1 MNELTPLS
9 VGIASAIGTGLVTL
23 IYKIFEKVIDAK
35 LQEWGLLREDKRKI
49 ADDIIAICADG
60 QEKQYRQAPDN
71 EKKIYV
77 ILNQLESME
86 SSILSEFVHFYN
98 LWITTYTVSANGL
111 ESKETKEFIKE
122 LIKDTEKSRKILIKA
137 VGIWKK

>member
-1 MNELTPLS
+1 MNQLTPLT
-9 VGIASAIGTGLVTL
+9 VGIASAIGTGLITL

-35 LQEWGLLREDKRKI
+35 LQQWGLLREDKRKI

-60 QEKQYRQAPDN
+60 QEKEYRQAPEN

-98 LWITTYTVSANGL
+98 LWITTYTVSANG
-111 ESKETKEFIKE
+111 SDTKDTREFIRE
-122 LIKDTEKSRKILIKA
+122 LIKDTEKNRKALIKS

>member
-77 ILNQLESME
+77 ILNQLESMG
-86 SSILSEFVHFYN
+86 SSILAEFVHFYN